1 MGGAIV
7 GNESGC
13 SVRVVVV
20 EEKFA
25 ADGLGGLTGERVLA
39 GESGNIPNVMVPL
52 CVFFFL
58 PGIRSIVV
66 VLIVVVVVDVT
77 VVVVVGVGVGGGACI
92 ETNTRR
98 RALRYVR
105 TPGHIK

>member
-1 MGGAIV
+1 MLRSGRGRGGEVRRGWAGGADR
-7 GNESGC
+7 GAS
-13 SVRVVVV
+13 
-20 EEKFA
+20 A
-25 ADGLGGLTGERVLA
+25 GGGEWQYTQRY
-39 GESGNIPNVMVPL
+39 GTTL
-52 CVFFFL
+52 CFFFL